1 MSAPTETDREFDP
14 ELFEFL
20 RELKDN
26 NDRDWFN
33 ANKVR
38 YEAHVLE
45 PALAFIED
53 FAPRLQQISPH
64 FRADTR
70 KTGGS
75 LFRIYR
81 DTRFSKDKTPYKTNT
96 GMHFRHK
103 AAKDAHAPGFYLHLA
118 PDQVFGGGGIW
129 HPDTKTATRIRQ
141 AIVDDPDG
149 WRAATR
155 QPPFSDRLDIGGD
168 GNMLKR
174 VPPGLPADHEFADD
188 FRRRDYFGWAQTT
201 ETVAT
206 TAGFLDE
213 YTRMCEAA
221 APLVRFICRALDL
234 EY

>member
-1 MSAPTETDREFDP
+1 MTAPTDATREFDP

-20 RELKDN
+20 RELKDH

-33 ANKVR
+33 ANKAR
-38 YEAHVLE
+38 YEAHVQE

-53 FAPRLQQISPH
+53 FGYRLQSISPH

-81 DTRFSKDKTPYKTNT
+81 DTRFSQYKTNT

-118 PDQVFGGGGIW
+118 PDQVFGGGGMW
-129 HPDTKTATRIRQ
+129 HPDTKTATKIRQ
-141 AIVDDPDG
+141 AIVDKPER
-149 WRAATR
+149 WREATR
-155 QPPFSDRLDIGGD
+155 QPPFTFRLDIGGD

-174 VPPGLPADHEFADD
+174 VPSGFDASFEFADD
-188 FRRRDYFGWAQTT
+188 LRRRDYFGWAELSERQ
-201 ETVAT
+201 AT
-206 TAGFLDE
+206 TPGFLDE
-213 YTRMCEAA
+213 YTRVCAAA
-221 APLVRFICRALDL
+221 APLVKFICDALDL
-234 EY
+234 EF

>member
-1 MSAPTETDREFDP
+1 MTRTTETASFDP
-14 ELFEFL
+14 ELFAFL

-33 ANKVR
+33 ANKQR
-38 YEAHVLE
+38 YETHVLE

-53 FAPRLQQISPH
+53 FGYRLNEISPH

-96 GMHFRHK
+96 GMHFRHER
-103 AAKDAHAPGFYLHLA
+103 AKDAHAPGFYLHLR
-118 PDQVFGGGGIW
+118 PGQVFGGGGIW
-129 HPDTKTATRIRQ
+129 HPDTKTANRIRQ
-141 AIVDDPDG
+141 AIVDDPDA
-149 WRAATR
+149 WREATR
-155 QPPFSDRLDIGGD
+155 TPPFTDRLDIGGD
-168 GNMLKR
+168 ANMLKR

-188 FRRRDYFGWAQTT
+188 FRRRDYFGWGETT
-201 ETVAT
+201 EKIAT
-206 TAGFLDE
+206 ADGFLDE

-234 EY
+234 EF

>member
-1 MSAPTETDREFDP
+1 MTHATETASFDP
-14 ELFEFL
+14 ELFAFL
-20 RELKDN
+20 RELEAN

-33 ANKVR
+33 ANKQR

-53 FAPRLQQISPH
+53 FGYRLNEISPH

-96 GMHFRHK
+96 GMHFRHER
-103 AAKDAHAPGFYLHLA
+103 AKDAHAPGFYLHLE
-118 PDQVFGGGGIW
+118 PGRVFGGGGIW
-129 HPDTKTATRIRQ
+129 HPDTKTANRIRQ
-141 AIVDDPDG
+141 AIVDDPDA
-149 WRAATR
+149 WRDATR
-155 QPPFSDRLDIGGD
+155 TSPFTDRLDIGGD

-174 VPPGLPADHEFADD
+174 VPSGLPADHEFVDD
-188 FRRRDYFGWAQTT
+188 FRRRDYFGWAETT
-201 ETVAT
+201 EKVAT
-206 TAGFLDE
+206 ADGFLDE
-213 YTRMCEAA
+213 YTRICEAA
-221 APLVRFICRALDL
+221 APLVRFICRALEL